1 MNNQLKHAFDTVV
14 AEDKL
19 KENTRNYLHYRLY
32 GKYRRRAMY
41 GKLAVAF
48 SLLLLLGFGGHLF
61 YFTPVSF
68 ISIDINP
75 SIELGI
81 NRLDRIV
88 SVTPFNVDGAAAL
101 ENLQLKNR
109 KYDEAI
115 VILLDSRGMSS
126 YVTEESQISIS
137 VASDYNEQNTE
148 IQERVRA
155 CTEDKYENVSCH
167 SSNEGVMESAHH
179 EGVSFGKYQAFLE
192 LQSLDADIRLEDV
205 KDLTMRQIQDLI
217 DAFSETTETGDV
229 SSETTGSE
237 NAGSGS
243 TDSGMSDYR
252 EITGETDRMDCE
264 NNEIYGHG
272 HGHSGGKC
280 QN

>member
-1 MNNQLKHAFDTVV
+1 M
-14 AEDKL
+14 
-19 KENTRNYLHYRLY
+19 
-32 GKYRRRAMY
+32 
-41 GKLAVAF
+41 
-48 SLLLLLGFGGHLF
+48 
-61 YFTPVSF
+61 
-68 ISIDINP
+68 
-75 SIELGI
+75 
-81 NRLDRIV
+81 
-88 SVTPFNVDGAAAL
+88 
-101 ENLQLKNR
+101 
-109 KYDEAI
+109 
-115 VILLDSRGMSS
+115 
-126 YVTEESQISIS
+126 
-137 VASDYNEQNTE
+137 
-148 IQERVRA
+148 
-155 CTEDKYENVSCH
+155 
-167 SSNEGVMESAHH
+167 
-179 EGVSFGKYQAFLE
+179 
-192 LQSLDADIRLEDV
+192 QSLDADIRLEDV